1 MGFKAEQ
8 KNMTFSDLEKSS
20 TDRTNRSKE
29 TLINME
35 KAIAWDKIESIL
47 LRDYPVG
54 DKKEG
59 NKAYSPLMLF
69 KCLLIQKWFR
79 IKSDPELESQI
90 NDRDSFQTFLRL
102 SSTETS
108 PDHSTFSK
116 FRKRLT
122 KGKFDFIVGD
132 ILNQFAAQGLII
144 SAGIAVDA
152 RIVKSASSPKSNK
165 KLKEIKDRRET
176 PEGKLDKKGNP
187 LKFSRDIE
195 SNWTTKNDKHYYGLK
210 EHTAVDAKHGFV
222 LATVL
227 SRASVNDTNY
237 LPYCTIYSRHIKNKL
252 AIVYADKG
260 YAGAPNREFLAMNE
274 LKDGIMRKDT
284 QTAKLT
290 EYEIGRNKKIS
301 KVRYIVEQYFGLSH
315 LHDDAQRARFT
326 TIDKNHI
333 DIWFRQVAFNIQR
346 GFNIFKKRAAAA

>member
-1 MGFKAEQ
+1 MGFKSEQ
-8 KNMTFSDLEKSS
+8 KNLTFSDLEKSS
-20 TDRTNRSKE
+20 TDKKNRSKE
-29 TLINME
+29 ILINME
-35 KAIAWDKIESIL
+35 KAIAWDKVESIL

-59 NKAYSPLMLF
+59 
-69 KCLLIQKWFR
+69 
-79 IKSDPELESQI
+79 
-90 NDRDSFQTFLRL
+90 
-102 SSTETS
+102 
-108 PDHSTFSK
+108 
-116 FRKRLT
+116 
-122 KGKFDFIVGD
+122 
-132 ILNQFAAQGLII
+132 
-144 SAGIAVDA
+144 
-152 RIVKSASSPKSNK
+152 
-165 KLKEIKDRRET
+165 
-176 PEGKLDKKGNP
+176 KLDKNGNP

-237 LPYCTIYSRHIKNKL
+237 LPYCTIYSRHMKHKL
-252 AIVYADKG
+252 GIVYADKG

-290 EYEIGRNKKIS
+290 EYEIDRNKKIS

-346 GFNIFKKRAAAA
+346 GFNIFKRRAATA

>member
-1 MGFKAEQ
+1 MGFKSEQ
-8 KNMTFSDLEKSS
+8 KNLTFSDLEKSS
-20 TDRTNRSKE
+20 TTKKNRSKE
-29 TLINME
+29 TLTNMG

-59 NKAYSPLMLF
+59 NKAYPPLVLF
-69 KCLLIQKWFR
+69 KSLLIQKWFR

-90 NDRDSFQTFLRL
+90 NDRESFQTFLGP
-102 SSTETS
+102 SSTEAS

-122 KGKFDFIVGD
+122 KGKFDLIVGD
-132 ILNQFAAQGLII
+132 ILNQFAAQGLTINK
-144 SAGIAVDA
+144 GIAVDA

-165 KLKEIKDRRET
+165 KLEEIKARRET
-176 PEGKLDKKGNP
+176 PEGQLDKNGNP

-195 SNWTTKNDKHYYGLK
+195 SNWVTKNDKHYYGLK

-237 LPYCTIYSRHIKNKL
+237 LVYCTLYSRHIKHKL

-284 QTAKLT
+284 KTAKLT
-290 EYEIGRNKKIS
+290 EFEIDRNKKIS

-346 GFNIFKKRAAAA
+346 GFNIFKRRAAAA